1 MLKSYE
7 ELRKIDVRPYCDP
20 RDGFLY
26 LNWAKCIEL
35 LHDNG
40 AEKVYFEPIPDEKT
54 GSSLRM
60 TDAEFKDSKD
70 NTNRC
75 YETRIK
81 VVIDDLEFEMQTP
94 VMNGSNPVK
103 DNSMSQQRVWT
114 SMCRAFVKG
123 VAIRTG
129 LGFSLWL
136 DEEEKATNTKGKF
149 ENEIPVNDVPVTAP
163 MITCLEHYAE
173 VYHLNLNKWLESNGT
188 DWEHLT
194 DMQAGLMLRA
204 LNEKYGALG
213 IPEEQEIEKVTGK
226 KK

>member
-7 ELRKIDVRPYCDP
+7 ELRKIDVTPYCEP
-20 RDGFLY
+20 REGFLY

-40 AEKVYFEPIPDEKT
+40 AQKVYFTPIPDERT

-60 TDAEFKDSKD
+60 TDREFTDGKS
-70 NTNRC
+70 TNKC

-94 VMNGSNPVK
+94 VMNGKNPVK
-103 DNSMSQQRVWT
+103 DNSMNQNRVWT

-123 VAIRTG
+123 VAIYTG

-136 DEEEKATNTKGKF
+136 KEETQKGTF
-149 ENEIPVNDVPVTAP
+149 EDDIPTDDRPADSVQVK
-163 MITCLEHYAE
+163 CLEHYAE
-173 VYHLNLNKWLESNGT
+173 EYHLNLTKWLEANGVT
-188 DWEHLT
+188 WKTLT
-194 DMQAGLMLRA
+194 ELQAAKMLRS
-204 LNEKYGALG
+204 LNEKYGALPVEDG
-213 IPEEQEIEKVTGK
+213 NK